1 MSSKIF
7 PGDGTAG
14 QPVSWAPLSFA
25 AVDLPRHGIPPRN
38 QGSSTEAAVEQR
50 IRETEADAGRRI
62 EEAHRRGFQEGES
75 AGRTQGA
82 KQWEAALDRLS
93 RAVAEIAGLRTRFH
107 REAEDDAVRLSLAVA
122 RRILHRDLTVNPEAI
137 LGLVKA
143 ALEQLD
149 AREVHRLRLHPD
161 GAAIVSRRLNE
172 LGLPIRVE
180 VIADPSFEP
189 GAVVFETTRG
199 QLDASIE
206 TQLDE
211 IGHGFADL
219 LGHSS

>member
-7 PGDGTAG
+7 SGSGAAE
-14 QPVSWAPLSFA
+14 QPVSWTPLSFTT
-25 AVDLPRHGIPPRN
+25 VDPPRTGTAPRN
-38 QGSSTEAAVEQR
+38 QAGGADTAAEQK

-62 EEAHRRGFQEGES
+62 EEAHRRGLQEGES
-75 AGRTQGA
+75 AARAQTA
-82 KQWEAALDRLS
+82 KHWEAALDRLA
-93 RAVAEIAGLRTRFH
+93 RAVAEIAGLRARS
-107 REAEDDAVRLSLAVA
+107 RRDAENDAVRLSLAIA
-122 RRILHRDLTVNPEAI
+122 HRILHRELTVNPDAI

-149 AREVHRLRLHPD
+149 ARELHRVRLHPD
-161 GAAIVSRRLNE
+161 SAAIVSRRLNE
-172 LGLPIRVE
+172 LGLPVRVE

-189 GAVVFETTRG
+189 GAAVFETTRG
-199 QLDASIE
+199 ELDASIE